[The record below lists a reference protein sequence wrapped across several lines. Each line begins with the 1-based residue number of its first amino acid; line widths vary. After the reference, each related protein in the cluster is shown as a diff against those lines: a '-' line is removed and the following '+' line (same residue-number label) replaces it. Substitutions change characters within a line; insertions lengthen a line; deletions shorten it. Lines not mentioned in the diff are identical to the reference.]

1 MSCYAV
7 IPAAGQGVRFGGDTR
22 KQFLSLQDKPILL
35 HTLEAFEASPLVNG
49 VVLVAPES
57 DQAFLKKLLVG
68 TKVTKIGAIVPG
80 GPTRQDSVKNGLSAL
95 PVCDM
100 VLVHDGVRPLV
111 SVELLARTIKAAEAC
126 GAAVPGLPVRETTKQ
141 VDLQGMVVQT
151 MDRAQLWSIQTP
163 QAFRYEVLQRA
174 FAQAEKDKFYGTDE
188 AMLVERLGFPV
199 KVVMGEPWNLKI
211 TTAEDLM
218 IAETF
223 LRRV

>member
-35 HTLEAFEASPLVNG
+35 HTLEAFEASPLVSG

-57 DQAFLKKLLVG
+57 DQVFLKELLVG
-68 TKVTKIGAIVPG
+68 TKITKVSAIVPG

-111 SVELLARTIKAAEAC
+111 SVDLMARTIQAAEAC

-174 FAQAEKDKFYGTDE
+174 FAQAGKDKFYGTDE
-188 AMLVERLGFPV
+188 AMLVERLGLPV